1 MNYCIR
7 EVQDEK
13 LAFIEKGL
21 TALEKIN
28 WYGYT
33 TFNCPLCGAK
43 AEAKRIKITNSVKNK
58 ATWLYCSQCG
68 MYVHDN

>member
-1 MNYCIR
+1 MNTKR
-7 EVQDEK
+7 KNEDESF
-13 LAFIEKGL
+13 LFIKAGL
-21 TALEKIN
+21 DALEKIN

-43 AEAKRIKITNSVKNK
+43 AEAKRIKITNSVRNK

-68 MYVHDN
+68 MYVH